1 MSNVTSLHAP
11 RQGRGNDPKA
21 IFVAKVITSGKPRE
35 LEALRKRLWT
45 LRHDERD
52 GRYAVV
58 GHQLLHLAGWST
70 CRMTANTMNL
80 SLDNETDPA
89 DGDVVQLTAWPF
101 DVSGC
106 PSVALSDAP
115 SDWHLP
121 VDRLEECFN
130 DAG

>member
-11 RQGRGNDPKA
+11 RYARGNDLKA
-21 IFVAKVITSGKPRE
+21 IFVAKVITSGKPKE

-45 LRHDERD
+45 LRRDERD

-58 GHQLLHLAGWST
+58 GRQLLHLAGWST
-70 CRMTANTMNL
+70 CRTTANTMNL
-80 SLDNETDPA
+80 SLDNETDAA
-89 DGDVVQLTAWPF
+89 DGAVVQLKTWPF
-101 DVSGC
+101 DVSGW
-106 PSVALSDAP
+106 PSVALRDAP

-121 VDRLEECFN
+121 ADRLEECLN